1 MRQLMTLTT
10 YPAGVLTP
18 ATSEMT
24 GCPAAEKQPEIVIT
38 GPLTLLFS
46 IAVGVIVTNLFAP
59 QTLVGLIGPSLG
71 FSAAA
76 SGFVAMVTF
85 LGYAGGLFLLVPLAD
100 LVENRRL
107 VLCMLACA
115 IMAAAG
121 ATLIPTAAFLLA
133 VLFILGAACSAIQ
146 ILVPLAATMAPPD
159 RLGRVIGDVMGGL
172 MIGILLSRPLASF
185 IAEVSSWRAFY
196 GLSALVMGLLMAVL
210 ARRLPQRRP
219 EARSS
224 YPALIASLW
233 HLLRSEPVLRRRS
246 LTASLA
252 MAAFSLFWTAVALRL
267 AQAPFHLD
275 HRVPSH
281 HHRGVRAC
289 GLGSFIPAWGVAL
302 ITWPHGVKCC
312 PSRCR
317 SYRRSDARPSRDQSS
332 PAGGTRSHYSLRRSV
347 LPWRSGWRRDGRHHV
362 GVGRM
367 ADDLCHRRWLW
378 HRSVGR

>member
-115 IMAAAG
+115 AMAAAG
-121 ATLIPTAAFLLA
+121 AALIQTAAFMLA
-133 VLFILGAACSAIQ
+133 VLFILGAVESRRSRQFQTNNYA
-146 ILVPLAATMAPPD
+146 
-159 RLGRVIGDVMGGL
+159 VIHV
-172 MIGILLSRPLASF
+172 LSRSG
-185 IAEVSSWRAFY
+185 E
-196 GLSALVMGLLMAVL
+196 LS
-210 ARRLPQRRP
+210 
-219 EARSS
+219 
-224 YPALIASLW
+224 
-233 HLLRSEPVLRRRS
+233 
-246 LTASLA
+246 
-252 MAAFSLFWTAVALRL
+252 
-267 AQAPFHLD
+267 
-275 HRVPSH
+275 
-281 HHRGVRAC
+281 
-289 GLGSFIPAWGVAL
+289 
-302 ITWPHGVKCC
+302 
-312 PSRCR
+312 
-317 SYRRSDARPSRDQSS
+317 
-332 PAGGTRSHYSLRRSV
+332 
-347 LPWRSGWRRDGRHHV
+347 
-362 GVGRM
+362 
-367 ADDLCHRRWLW
+367 
-378 HRSVGR
+378 